1 MVNLLAQLSFY
12 VSGIEQ
18 MPKQH
23 LVLSQRLERRRRRR
37 NRTSLTVTG
46 GVSQVRDF
54 TVKVKSIKFLPSYLK
69 LMTQATSPRSRMKML
84 QVLHTSVR

>member
-23 LVLSQRLERRRRRR
+23 LVLSQRLERRRRR

-69 LMTQATSPRSRMKML
+69 LMTQATSPRSRMKTL